1 MTLNEA
7 RYVIAHRHEY
17 TDATY
22 HYALDIVEVAERQES
37 TQ

>member
-7 RYVIAHRHEY
+7 RYVLAHRWMY

-22 HYALDIVEVAERQES
+22 HYALDVVETAERQARP
-37 TQ
+37 